1 MPTNTGN
8 LPTAR
13 NKFVSTSADDRYKHK
28 RLPPSFGQAKYKNRY
43 KVKLILSYIL
53 RKTAS
58 RGGLFC
64 CWERDPAK
72 QIIFS
77 ARDEVRQYIL
87 YPPAQSVRRHRAAG
101 EEVLQC
107 GVLCYH
113 ILPHGMEHMKAN
125 PGFSNLSLSEA
136 VVTLQPRCVQIGDIM
151 RSSPSSERVT

>member
-1 MPTNTGN
+1 S
-8 LPTAR
+8 
-13 NKFVSTSADDRYKHK
+13 V
-28 RLPPSFGQAKYKNRY
+28 GQAKYKNRY

-64 CWERDPAK
+64 CRERSTAIYTLPSRTIGSK
-72 QIIFS
+72 TS
-77 ARDEVRQYIL
+77 SGRGGG
-87 YPPAQSVRRHRAAG
+87 PPMWRP
-101 EEVLQC
+101 VLS
-107 GVLCYH
+107 YS
-113 ILPHGMEHMKAN
+113 PPWHGHKKAS